1 MKVNVHGKGVIPG
14 VKQLLPAYNIELD
27 KETIYRILGSDK
39 IAVFKADGCIRITRK
54 NIDEIFT
61 PQALKTIPKPLTV
74 PAPAPKSVV
83 KKKAPKKEVVK
94 EEVVEEPTTFTP
106 DVVVTE
112 TDFTPAPE
120 IKEIEVLAVDTLE
133 EEVPHEDVDTIDSS
147 DEETTETVET
157 TETIETVEEA
167 VEEVVEEKPR
177 HKKKNKKNRNN
188 Q

>member
-39 IAVFKADGCIRITRK
+39 IAVFKADGCVRITRK
-54 NIDEIFT
+54 NIDAMFT
-61 PQALKTIPKPLTV
+61 PQALKVVPKQLV
-74 PAPAPKSVV
+74 ESKPAPKPVV

-94 EEVVEEPTTFTP
+94 EEVVEETFTP

-120 IKEIEVLAVDTLE
+120 IDEIEVPTVDIPE
-133 EEVPHEDVDTIDSS
+133 EEVSHPTEEYVGTIDSS
-147 DEETTETVET
+147 DE
-157 TETIETVEEA
+157 TVEEA
-167 VEEVVEEKPR
+167 TEETTEEVVEEKPR
-177 HKKKNKKNRNN
+177 YNKKKNKKNRNN

>member
-61 PQALKTIPKPLTV
+61 PRALKTIPKPLTV
-74 PAPAPKSVV
+74 PTPAPKPVV

-94 EEVVEEPTTFTP
+94 EEAVEEPTVFVS
-106 DVVVTE
+106 DIVVTE
-112 TDFTPAPE
+112 TDFSPAPE
-120 IKEIEVLAVDTLE
+120 SKEIEVPTVVDTLE
-133 EEVPHEDVDTIDSS
+133 EEVPHGDVIDSS
-147 DEETTETVET
+147 DEETTETTET
-157 TETIETVEEA
+157 TETVEETT
-167 VEEVVEEKPR
+167 EEVVEEKPR

>member
-74 PAPAPKSVV
+74 PTPAPKPVV

-106 DVVVTE
+106 EVVVTE

-120 IKEIEVLAVDTLE
+120 IKEIEVPAVDTLE
-133 EEVPHEDVDTIDSS
+133 EEVPHPAEEYVGTIDSS
-147 DEETTETVET
+147 DEETTETA
-157 TETIETVEEA
+157 ETVEE
-167 VEEVVEEKPR
+167 VTEEVVEEKPR

>member
-61 PQALKTIPKPLTV
+61 PQALRTVPKPLTV
-74 PAPAPKSVV
+74 PTPKPVV

-120 IKEIEVLAVDTLE
+120 IEEIEVPTVDTLE
-133 EEVPHEDVDTIDSS
+133 EEVPHPTEEYVGTIDSS
-147 DEETTETVET
+147 NDEETTTETVEKVT
-157 TETIETVEEA
+157 
-167 VEEVVEEKPR
+167 EEVVEEKPR